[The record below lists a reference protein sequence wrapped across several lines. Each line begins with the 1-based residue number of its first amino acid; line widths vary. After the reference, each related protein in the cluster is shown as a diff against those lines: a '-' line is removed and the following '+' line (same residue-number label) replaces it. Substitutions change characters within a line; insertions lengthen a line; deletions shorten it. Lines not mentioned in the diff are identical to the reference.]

1 MRRALISLLISAT
14 VLGVAALLIN
24 AAPASAQEA
33 DEVLGEVD
41 ISFVVGEYDPALDDW
56 AVTAVE
62 VSGDLE
68 DGRPFTVT
76 VTGAG
81 GEELWA
87 ATQAFD
93 APVMQIPVNPVV
105 GVGEITAAGVS
116 QPLVEVGGAVVE
128 RPQVDWSRAG
138 GGGSGQLALS
148 IILAILVVAIVF
160 RTPLPSATSQRWT
173 K

>member
-1 MRRALISLLISAT
+1 MRIALRLLA
-14 VLGVAALLIN
+14 VLALTLLSH

-33 DEVLGEVD
+33 DDVVGEVD
-41 ISFVVGEYDPALDDW
+41 ISFVVGDYDAELDDW
-56 AVTAVE
+56 VVTAVE

-68 DGRPFTVT
+68 DGQPFTVT
-76 VTGAG
+76 VTGPG
-81 GEELWA
+81 GEDLWA

-105 GVGEITAAGVS
+105 AVGEITAAGVS
-116 QPLVEVGGAVVE
+116 QPLAEVGGAVVE
-128 RPQVDWSRAG
+128 RPQVDWGRAG

-148 IILAILVVAIVF
+148 VILAILVVAIVF
-160 RTPLPSATSQRWT
+160 RTPLPSATTQRWT